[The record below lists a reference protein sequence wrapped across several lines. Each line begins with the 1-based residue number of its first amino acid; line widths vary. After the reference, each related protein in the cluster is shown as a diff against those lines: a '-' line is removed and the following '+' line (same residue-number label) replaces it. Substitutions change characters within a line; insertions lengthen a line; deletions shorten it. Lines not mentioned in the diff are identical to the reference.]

1 MTIQQEET
9 TVSQGGWRIKLGTAM
24 FTIPFVMFIGAPIVV
39 PLLGLSGTQT
49 AAVIGGVIVAA
60 EVIWFASIPLL
71 GKEGFFAMKKKA
83 FSFLKLKESPISESR
98 HKLGAWLFCLGL
110 GGQLLLHA
118 VMIVA
123 YAIVGAHPERI
134 LLGMDFNQ
142 QLALYF
148 SALVMC
154 VVSLIAGVYALGAD
168 FAGRCR
174 EVFLWPEHA

>member
-1 MTIQQEET
+1 MTTQQEEA

-24 FTIPFVMFIGAPIVV
+24 FTIPFVMFLGAPIVV
-39 PLLGLSGTQT
+39 PLLGLTGTQA

-83 FSFLKLKESPISESR
+83 FSFLKLKEGPITESR
-98 HKLGAWLFCLGL
+98 HSLGVWLFCLGL

-123 YAIVGAHPERI
+123 YSIVGAHPERV

-142 QLALYF
+142 QMAVYF
-148 SALVMC
+148 SLLVLC
-154 VVSLIAGVYALGAD
+154 VLSLIAGVYALGAD
-168 FAGRCR
+168 FAGRLR
-174 EVFLWPEHA
+174 GMFVWSEKA